1 MKKFIEKSLIELM
14 IADSFKQDKIFSAGN
29 YWKKYEKKI
38 LKQIKEND
46 LEEFRSWPGGAGV
59 GNVQSFGGG
68 DLAYN
73 SKFGR
78 NFHPF
83 EKSFKKFDNNFFVK
97 KYNALINKLIKF
109 IPFLKYFVFRASE
122 ARSYYNDY
130 LIENL
135 KLRYELIKISDPELL
150 KISDSTF
157 GKPTGTYINKKF
169 YTWKFLDALEEVT
182 SIKKN
187 INLKEINSIVELGA
201 GIGMLASCFL
211 KLNTN
216 LKYIIIDIPPTLFFS
231 EYYLKNIGFKVF
243 GYQELV
249 NNSNIDI
256 DEVLKKYD
264 AICLPTWKID
274 LLINKKFDMFINI
287 SSFME
292 MEKEQSIFY
301 LNKIKDIITKY
312 VYLNNSTYGTK
323 KAIKTGDFGVLN
335 PTTKSDCENVLKENF
350 TIFNSYIDENSNSL
364 NPNYKSFFKRYS

>member
-1 MKKFIEKSLIELM
+1 MKKFIEKSLIQSM
-14 IADSFKQDKIFSAGN
+14 IKDSFKQDKIFLAGN

-38 LKQIKEND
+38 LKQIKENK
-46 LEEFRSWPGGAGV
+46 LEEFRSWPGGAGR
-59 GNVQSFGGG
+59 GNIQSFGGG
-68 DLAYN
+68 DLAYS

-78 NFHPF
+78 NFHPL
-83 EKSFKKFDNNFFVK
+83 EKSFQKFDNNFIVK
-97 KYNALINKLIKF
+97 KYNALLNKLIKL

-122 ARSYYNDY
+122 ARSYFNDY
-130 LIENL
+130 LVENL
-135 KLRYELIKISDPELL
+135 NLRYKLIKTSNPELL
-150 KISDSTF
+150 EISDSTF
-157 GKPTGTYINKKF
+157 GNPTGTYINKKF
-169 YTWKFLDALEEVT
+169 YTWKFLDALEEIV

-211 KLNTN
+211 KLNKN
-216 LKYIIIDIPPTLFFS
+216 LKYVIIDIPPTLFFS

-249 NNSNIDI
+249 NNPNIEI
-256 DEVLKKYD
+256 DKVLKSHD

-301 LNKIKDIITKY
+301 LNKIKDVITKY
-312 VYLNNSTYGTK
+312 VYLNNSSYGTK
-323 KAIKTGDFGVLN
+323 KAKNIDDFGVLN
-335 PTTKSDCENVLKENF
+335 PTTKSDCENILKENF
-350 TIFNSYIDENSNSL
+350 TIFDSYIDENSNLL
-364 NPNYKSFFKRYS
+364 NPNYKSFFKRYN